1 MFAPRRVAGN
11 FARLVAIAAA
21 AAALCPAEGLKAEAL
36 EYRVDWKLWH
46 AGDIQLAYRPAVAGS
61 GELAHAEVS
70 LRTQGFVDKLY
81 TVENHY
87 TVKFDGEFCADSY
100 DFNVKEGSKRRR
112 ITTTYQQP
120 KGRASYRDRDLVRG
134 KIASRKTIRV
144 PHCVHDELTALAKF
158 RTMSLEPGESVEI
171 PISNGK
177 KSASAKITRQE
188 METVKTPA
196 GSFDAV
202 RYEIFLF
209 NNVLY
214 RRKGRLF
221 VWLTDDERRLP
232 VQFQLRLRVYYG
244 TITLQLV
251 KEETF

>member
-1 MFAPRRVAGN
+1 MFVDANMMRN
-11 FARLVAIAAA
+11 FARLLMIAAT

-46 AGDIQLAYRPAVAGS
+46 AGDINLAYEPGVADS
-61 GELAHAEVS
+61 DELPHAEVT
-70 LRTQGFVDKLY
+70 LRTQGFVNDLY
-81 TVENHY
+81 SVDNHY
-87 TVKFDGEFCADSY
+87 RVRFNDEFCADSY
-100 DFNVKEGSKRRR
+100 EFKVKEGSKRRL
-112 ITTTYQQP
+112 ITTTYQKP
-120 KGRASYRDRDLVRG
+120 KGRANYRDRDLVRG
-134 KIASRKTIRV
+134 RIASRKTIRV
-144 PHCVHDELTALAKF
+144 PHCAHDELTALAKF
-158 RTMSLEPGESVEI
+158 RTMSLEAGESVEI

-177 KSASAKITRQE
+177 KSASAKITRQQK
-188 METVKTPA
+188 ETIKTPL
-196 GSFDAV
+196 GSFEAV
-202 RYEIFLF
+202 RYEVFLF

-251 KEETF
+251 KEETH